1 LGFNG
6 QFVKLRKRILLES
19 NVIALMY
26 KAPFPKIVADTL
38 IFVLQKGDRSKHDAV
53 FISEYGRDAVEISQD
68 DMLRDPAHRFQ
79 YFESAEVMRLI
90 AKIESLKAGTVIKD
104 LCDSTSGF
112 GGKSA
117 LIQSTRSSER
127 QIPAL
132 KGDSIGRYEL
142 KKQYW
147 FDFRKENITGRTTD
161 TRKLGCSPKILLR
174 KTGDS
179 IIATYDESGIFPEQ
193 SLYFLFNARNRVSL
207 KFILGVLNSRLL
219 TSYYRAKSLTNR
231 ESIAQVKKND
241 LDELPIP
248 VMNLS
253 NSHERAHHEKMV
265 KLVEQM
271 LVLHEQLVAARTG
284 HEKNVLQRRIG
295 ATDQQIDQLV
305 YELYSLTNE
314 EIEIVEDVELVRC
327 GAE

>member
-1 LGFNG
+1 MN
-6 QFVKLRKRILLES
+6 
-19 NVIALMY
+19 
-26 KAPFPKIVADTL
+26 
-38 IFVLQKGDRSKHDAV
+38 
-53 FISEYGRDAVEISQD
+53 
-68 DMLRDPAHRFQ
+68 
-79 YFESAEVMRLI
+79 
-90 AKIESLKAGTVIKD
+90 
-104 LCDSTSGF
+104 
-112 GGKSA
+112 
-117 LIQSTRSSER
+117 
-127 QIPAL
+127 
-132 KGDSIGRYEL
+132 
-142 KKQYW
+142 
-147 FDFRKENITGRTTD
+147 
-161 TRKLGCSPKILLR
+161 
-174 KTGDS
+174 
-179 IIATYDESGIFPEQ
+179 
-193 SLYFLFNARNRVSL
+193 FLFNARNRVSL

-253 NSHERAHHEKMV
+253 NSHERAHHEKMI